1 MVMGAI
7 SLLSYPPE
15 EVDKDKVDP
24 NIVVIGFAVAGATGG
39 AKAEPPW
46 AAVPPSFLLHKQYS
60 SPLEFGS
67 LCGSS
72 REIRP

>member
-1 MVMGAI
+1 MGAI

-39 AKAEPPW
+39 AKAGAALGSGAAFIPP
-46 AAVPPSFLLHKQYS
+46 A
-60 SPLEFGS
+60 
-67 LCGSS
+67 
-72 REIRP
+72 